1 MKATIQTQTQTQTLP
16 PPGAAIEADR
26 PWIEYVSYADASGY
40 GQAAAGYV
48 RLLVQAGW
56 RVHWVPWLSASLW
69 GGRTQVARLAAEAA
83 LGRAA
88 VVARSLGPGGAWLRA
103 LVQATAAPPPAGQ
116 PVLRVLHTLP
126 RFWPA
131 LAAQPEAARQA
142 AGLTQVG
149 MTVWETDRLPDEWLP
164 ALRSVQ
170 RLVVPCE
177 HNRAVVAAARR
188 EHPGLPPV
196 AVAPHARRLPVAP
209 PPPARLA
216 GLAQWLGLRPGDRV
230 FYSIN
235 AWDPRKRL
243 GELVAGFAREF
254 GADEPAVLV
263 LKTNRR
269 AWFDDPRAAPGDR
282 DVPRLVQRI
291 LDQVAAEGGRPPGR
305 VALLAQD
312 EVADTVIDGL
322 HALGH
327 VYVSWSRCE
336 GFGLGSYDAACLGKP
351 VIALN
356 YGGPRDY
363 LGEQGPGLIPYR
375 LVPCQAIPGFGW
387 FDARQQWPE
396 PDDAQAL
403 ALMRDALAR
412 PQAWDAQAQ
421 AHAQGLA
428 QTFADAPLCAAL
440 ETALGVAHGVAHGV
454 ASGAAS
460 GAAPALA
467 V

>member
-1 MKATIQTQTQTQTLP
+1 MN
-16 PPGAAIEADR
+16 GAAPAADR

-48 RLLVQAGW
+48 RLLQQAGW
-56 RVHWVPWLSASLW
+56 RVHWVPWLSAALW
-69 GGRTQVARLAAEAA
+69 AGRTTAGHQPAEAA

-88 VVARSLGPGGAWLRA
+88 VVARSLGPGCAWLRA
-103 LVQATAAPPPAGQ
+103 LVDATSTPPPPGQ
-116 PVLRVLHTLP
+116 RVLRVLHTLP

-131 LAAQPEAARQA
+131 LVAQATAEQAA
-142 AGLTQVG
+142 AGLEHIG

-164 ALRSVQ
+164 ALRTVQ

-177 HNRAVVAAARR
+177 HNRAVVMAARR
-188 EHPGLPPV
+188 EHPDLPPV
-196 AVAPHARRLPVAP
+196 AVAAHARRQPLSP
-209 PPPARLA
+209 PPTARLA
-216 GLAQWLGLRPGDRV
+216 GLAQWLGIRPGDRV

-243 GELVAGFAREF
+243 GDLVAGFARAF
-254 GADEPAVLV
+254 SAYEPALLV

-269 AWFDDPRAAPGDR
+269 AWFDDPRAEPGDR

-291 LDQVAAEGGRPPGR
+291 LAQVAAETGRPAGR

-322 HALGH
+322 HVLGH

-363 LGEQGPGLIPYR
+363 LGEQSLGLIPYQM
-375 LVPCQAIPGFGW
+375 VPCPAIAGFGW
-387 FDARQQWPE
+387 FDERQQWPE
-396 PDDAQAL
+396 PDDAQAI
-403 ALMRDALAR
+403 ALMRDAMAR

-421 AHAQGLA
+421 ARAGQLA
-428 QTFADAPLCAAL
+428 ATFADTPLCAAL
-440 ETALGVAHGVAHGV
+440 QAALVPDGGPVA
-454 ASGAAS
+454 
-460 GAAPALA
+460 
-467 V
+467 